1 MADRQ
6 FYEQFAKTPEGRG
19 LLRAI
24 RFAEGTGQTDKAYT
38 TLFGGGQFSDL
49 SRHPERVINTPNYS
63 SAAAGAYQ
71 FMPGTWEGVSKQL
84 GLKGFS
90 PREQDVGAL
99 AKARE
104 RLMSLGG
111 LAVLK
116 EEGLSNRVLA
126 ALAPE
131 WASLPTL
138 SGASYYGQPV
148 KSAKDIQ
155 KVYSQYAAA
164 APSVV
169 QRVQTPAAVQA
180 PAASQAP
187 ASSGSNK
194 ADLFRNT
201 MKLIQGVF
209 GSVAP
214 GGSSSK
220 SDQYFDLA
228 MAYDATG
235 DEETAAQLYEAALGS
250 DMVPATTSRASNLL
264 SSVLPMILESTLTDL
279 QQTGDKTATA
289 NPPAASSPKRP
300 ELSQMVGRVGSVI
313 DPSKDVFETT
323 GPHLDARVIK
333 GGTGYVNPETWRT
346 GLTQLYI
353 GGKPLYAKNGTEFVR
368 NYEISSGFGPRP
380 VPVAGASTNHLGI
393 DIPAEIGTSLEWRG
407 PGKLVKGKGFVDIDT
422 TDERG
427 NPYTV
432 RLLHMTPD

>member
-6 FYEQFAKTPEGRG
+6 FYEQFAKTPAGRG

-49 SRHPERVINTPNYS
+49 SRHPDKVVNTPRYS

-71 FMPGTWEGVSKQL
+71 FMPGTWEEVSQNL
-84 GLKGFS
+84 SLKGFS
-90 PREQDVGAL
+90 PAEQDIGAL
-99 AKARE
+99 YKARQ
-104 RLMSLGG
+104 RLMNLGG
-111 LAVLK
+111 LAVLEK
-116 EEGLSNRVLA
+116 EGLSNRVLA

-131 WASLPTL
+131 WASFPTL
-138 SGASYYGQPV
+138 SGKSYYGQPV

-155 KVYSQYAAA
+155 NVYSQYAAA
-164 APSVV
+164 APSVA
-169 QRVQTPAAVQA
+169 QKTQTPAAS
-180 PAASQAP
+180 PAP
-187 ASSGSNK
+187 ASSGGSK
-194 ADLFRNT
+194 ADMFRNT
-201 MKLIQGVF
+201 MKLIQGIF

-264 SSVLPMILESTLTDL
+264 SSVLPMILESTLTDS

-300 ELSQMVGRVGSVI
+300 EFSQMVGRVGSVI
-313 DPSKDVFETT
+313 DPSKDIYPST
-323 GPHLDARVIK
+323 GAHLDARVIK
-333 GGTGYVNPETWRT
+333 GGAGYVNPETWRT
-346 GLTQLYI
+346 GLAQLYI
-353 GGKPLYAKNGTEFVR
+353 GDKPLYTRNGTEFVR
-368 NYEISSGFGPRP
+368 NYDISSGFGPRTAP
-380 VPVAGASTNHLGI
+380 TAGASTYHRGI
-393 DIPAEIGTSLEWRG
+393 DIPAAAGTSLEWRG

-422 TDERG
+422 TDEKG